1 MSLKNCL
8 NFIIIILLTGFTYAQ
23 TISGLVKDSEQNL
36 LFGATIHNSSN
47 SKSEIVNEVG
57 EFSIESKKGENKL
70 FISYVGYSSAV
81 IIIISNGE
89 SIINVGTIVLENDSL
104 EEIVI
109 SGTLREVSKLK
120 SAVPIELY
128 TADFFKATPKAS
140 LFEAIESIN
149 GVRPQLNC
157 NVCNTGDIHING
169 QEGAN
174 TMVLIDGLPIVSGL
188 STVYGLSGIPQ
199 SLVKQVEV
207 IKGPASTLYGS
218 EAIGGVI
225 NLITKSPET
234 IKPFNI
240 ETFMSSWGEL
250 NIDIGAKYKL
260 KNSQGLIGVNY
271 FNYSNPIDN
280 NGDGFTD
287 LTLQHRISI
296 FNKIKT
302 KKNSV
307 AFRYFYEDRWGGEM
321 NWSPRFRGGNE
332 VYGESIYTSRVEVF
346 GKYDVLEN
354 LFLQYSLNN
363 HDQNSVYGTTSYN
376 AIQTTGFLQ
385 GVFMKNIHNHD
396 LLFGA
401 TYRYT
406 LYDDNTP
413 ATIQKDKT
421 ALPGLFIQDQW
432 TINKSQTLLSGIRY
446 DKNSI
451 YGDIWT
457 PRLNYKWSSEDESSI
472 LRLGFGTGYRVV
484 NVFTEDH
491 AALTGAR
498 DVVFT
503 EAILPE
509 KSWNTTI
516 NWNKKLYSKYGAIF
530 DLDFSVFKTEF
541 SNRILPDYETNP
553 NQIIYSNLVGKSITQ
568 GATVNINSLFA
579 DGLKV
584 NIGATFIDSKIINN
598 NQTEYPYLTEKF
610 SGNYQLSY
618 TFYEPKITVDI
629 SGTVIGSMKLPLLGN
644 LDTRAPNSP
653 VINIMNIQATYEF
666 KTIEIFA
673 GIKNILDFKPDSNS
687 IARAFDPFDSGV
699 EFGSNGQVIATQNN
713 PNALSFDPSYV
724 YYSNQGING
733 FIGVRYHVN

>member
-1 MSLKNCL
+1 MK
-8 NFIIIILLTGFTYAQ
+8 LTLAQ
-23 TISGLVKDSEQNL
+23 SITGVIKDSDNNL
-36 LFGATIHNSSN
+36 LFGATIYNSSN
-47 SKSEIVNEVG
+47 SKSVIANEMG
-57 EFSIESKKGENKL
+57 AFSIESKKGENKL
-70 FISYVGYSSAV
+70 FISYVGYTST
-81 IIIISNGE
+81 IITLE
-89 SIINVGTIVLENDSL
+89 STGDSINRGLIVLENDSL

-109 SGTLREVSKLK
+109 SGTLRQVSKLK

-140 LFEAIESIN
+140 FFEAIEGIN

-157 NVCNTGDIHING
+157 NICNTGDIHING

-174 TMVLIDGLPIVSGL
+174 TMVLIDGLPLVSGL

-199 SLVKQVEV
+199 SLIKQVEV

-234 IKPFNI
+234 VHPFNLD
-240 ETFMSSWGEL
+240 TFISSWGEL
-250 NIDIGAKYKL
+250 NIDLGAKYTL
-260 KNSQGLIGVNY
+260 KNSQGLIGINY
-271 FNYSNPIDN
+271 FNYSNPIDAN
-280 NGDGFTD
+280 EDGFTD

-296 FNKIKT
+296 FNKINT
-302 KKNSV
+302 KKTSL

-321 NWSPRFRGGNE
+321 NWSSDFRGGNE
-332 VYGESIYTSRVEVF
+332 VYGESIYTSRVEIF
-346 GKYDVLEN
+346 GRYDHSEN

-376 AIQTTGFLQ
+376 AIQTIGFVQ
-385 GVFMKNIHNHD
+385 GVFSKKVNNHD
-396 LLFGA
+396 VMLGA

-406 LYDDNTP
+406 IYDDNTP
-413 ATIQKDKT
+413 ATVEKDKT

-432 TINKSQTLLSGIRY
+432 TLSESKTLLSGIRY
-446 DKNSI
+446 DKNSV

-457 PRLNYKWSSEDESSI
+457 PRLNFKWASKDESSI

-498 DVVFT
+498 DVIFT
-503 EAILPE
+503 ETILPE

-516 NWNKKLYSKYGAIF
+516 NWNKKLYTKYGAIL
-530 DLDFSVFKTEF
+530 DLDFSVFNTAF

-553 NQIIYSNLVGKSITQ
+553 NQIIYGNLDGKAITQ
-568 GATVNINSLFA
+568 GATITINGVFA
-579 DGLKV
+579 NGLKINV
-584 NIGATFIDSKIINN
+584 GATFIDSKIINK
-598 NQTEYPYLTEKF
+598 NQTEYPFLTEKF

-618 TFYEPKITVDI
+618 TLYNPKITIDL
-629 SGTVIGSMKLPLLGN
+629 SGTAIGPMKLPLLGD
-644 LDTRAPNSP
+644 LDTRAPYSP
-653 VINIMNIQATYEF
+653 VINIVNLQATYAI
-666 KTIEIFA
+666 KTIEVYA
-673 GIKNILDFKPDSNS
+673 GIKNILNFKPASNS
-687 IARAFDPFDSGV
+687 VARAFDPFDSGV
-699 EFGSNGQVIATQNN
+699 EFGANGQVIATPNN

-733 FIGVRYHVN
+733 FLGIRYHMK

>member
-1 MSLKNCL
+1 MLVIK
-8 NFIIIILLTGFTYAQ
+8 FTFAQ
-23 TISGLVKDSEQNL
+23 TIYGVIKDSDSNL
-36 LFGATIHNSSN
+36 LFGATIYNSSN
-47 SKSEIVNEVG
+47 SKIGITNEMGV
-57 EFSIESKKGENKL
+57 FSVESVKGENKL
-70 FISYVGYSSAV
+70 FISYVGYTSK
-81 IIIISNGE
+81 IITLE
-89 SIINVGTIVLENDSL
+89 STGDSINMGSIVLVNDSL
-104 EEIVI
+104 DEIVI
-109 SGTLREVSKLK
+109 SGTLRQVSKLK

-128 TADFFKATPKAS
+128 TANFFKATPKAS
-140 LFEAIESIN
+140 FFEAIEGIN

-157 NVCNTGDIHING
+157 NICNTGDIHING

-174 TMVLIDGLPIVSGL
+174 TMVLIDGLPLVSGL

-199 SLVKQVEV
+199 SLIKQVEV

-234 IKPFNI
+234 VHPFNLD
-240 ETFMSSWGEL
+240 TFISSWGEL
-250 NIDIGAKYKL
+250 NIDLGAKYTL
-260 KNSQGLIGVNY
+260 KNSQGLIGINY
-271 FNYSNPIDN
+271 FNYSNPIDAN
-280 NGDGFTD
+280 EDGFTD

-296 FNKIKT
+296 FNKIST

-321 NWSPRFRGGNE
+321 NWNSDFRGGDE
-332 VYGESIYTSRVEVF
+332 VYGESIYTSRIEIF
-346 GKYDVLEN
+346 GRYDHSKN

-376 AIQTTGFLQ
+376 AIQTIGFVQ
-385 GVFMKNIHNHD
+385 GVFSKKVKNHD
-396 LLFGA
+396 VLLGA
-401 TYRYT
+401 TYRHT
-406 LYDDNTP
+406 IYDDNTP
-413 ATIQKDKT
+413 ATVERDKT
-421 ALPGLFIQDQW
+421 ALPGLFAQDQW
-432 TINKSQTLLSGIRY
+432 TLSESKTLLSGIRY

-457 PRLNYKWSSEDESSI
+457 PRLNFKWASKDESSI

-498 DVVFT
+498 EVVFT

-516 NWNKKLYSKYGAIF
+516 NWNKKLYTKYGAIL
-530 DLDFSVFKTEF
+530 DLDFSVFKTAF

-553 NQIIYSNLVGKSITQ
+553 NQIIYGNLDGKAITQ
-568 GATVNINSLFA
+568 GATVTINGMFA
-579 DGLKV
+579 NGLKI
-584 NIGATFIDSKIINN
+584 NMGATFIDSKIINN
-598 NQTEYPYLTEKF
+598 NQTEYPFLTEKF
-610 SGNYQLSY
+610 SGNYQLNY
-618 TFYEPKITVDI
+618 TLYNPKITIDI
-629 SGTVIGSMKLPLLGN
+629 SGTVIGPMKLPLLGE
-644 LDTRAPNSP
+644 LDTRAPYSP
-653 VINIMNIQATYEF
+653 IINIVNLQATYAI
-666 KTIEIFA
+666 KTIEVYA
-673 GIKNILDFKPDSNS
+673 GIKNILDFKPASNS

-699 EFGSNGQVIATQNN
+699 EFGANGQVIATPNN

-733 FIGVRYHVN
+733 FLGIRYHIK

>member
-1 MSLKNCL
+1 MIK
-8 NFIIIILLTGFTYAQ
+8 LTFAQ
-23 TISGLVKDSEQNL
+23 TIYGVIKDSDSNL
-36 LFGATIHNSSN
+36 LFGATIYNSSN
-47 SKSEIVNEVG
+47 SKIGITNEMGV
-57 EFSIESKKGENKL
+57 FSVESVKGENKL
-70 FISYVGYSSAV
+70 FISYVGYTSK
-81 IIIISNGE
+81 IITLE
-89 SIINVGTIVLENDSL
+89 STGDSINMGSIVLENDSL
-104 EEIVI
+104 DEIVI
-109 SGTLREVSKLK
+109 SGTLRQVSKLK

-128 TADFFKATPKAS
+128 TANFFKATPKAS
-140 LFEAIESIN
+140 FFEAIEGIN

-157 NVCNTGDIHING
+157 NICNTGDIHING

-174 TMVLIDGLPIVSGL
+174 TMVLIDGLPLVSGL

-199 SLVKQVEV
+199 SLIKQVEV

-234 IKPFNI
+234 VHPFNLD
-240 ETFMSSWGEL
+240 TFISSWGEL
-250 NIDIGAKYKL
+250 NIDLGAKYTL
-260 KNSQGLIGVNY
+260 KNSQGLIGINY
-271 FNYSNPIDN
+271 FNYSNPIDAN
-280 NGDGFTD
+280 EDGFTD

-296 FNKIKT
+296 FNKIST

-321 NWSPRFRGGNE
+321 NWNSDFRGGDE
-332 VYGESIYTSRVEVF
+332 VYGESIYTSRIEIF
-346 GKYDVLEN
+346 GRYDHSEN

-376 AIQTTGFLQ
+376 AIQTIGFIQ
-385 GVFMKNIHNHD
+385 GVFSKKVKNHD
-396 LLFGA
+396 VLLGA
-401 TYRYT
+401 TYRHT
-406 LYDDNTP
+406 IYDDNTP
-413 ATIQKDKT
+413 ATVERDKT
-421 ALPGLFIQDQW
+421 ALPGLFAQDQW
-432 TINKSQTLLSGIRY
+432 TLSEYKTLLSGIRY

-457 PRLNYKWSSEDESSI
+457 PRLNFKWASKDESSI

-498 DVVFT
+498 EVVFT

-516 NWNKKLYSKYGAIF
+516 NWNKKLYTKYGAIL
-530 DLDFSVFKTEF
+530 DLDFSVFKTAF

-553 NQIIYSNLVGKSITQ
+553 NQIIYGNLDGKAITQ
-568 GATVNINSLFA
+568 GATVTINGMFA
-579 DGLKV
+579 NGLKI
-584 NIGATFIDSKIINN
+584 NMGATFIDSKIINN
-598 NQTEYPYLTEKF
+598 NQTEYPFLTEKF
-610 SGNYQLSY
+610 SGNYQLNY
-618 TFYEPKITVDI
+618 TLYNPKITIDI
-629 SGTVIGSMKLPLLGN
+629 SGTVIGPMKLPLLGE
-644 LDTRAPNSP
+644 LDTRAPYSP
-653 VINIMNIQATYEF
+653 IINIVNLQATYAI
-666 KTIEIFA
+666 KTIEVYA
-673 GIKNILDFKPDSNS
+673 GIKNILDFKPASNS

-699 EFGSNGQVIATQNN
+699 EFGANGQVIATPNN

-733 FIGVRYHVN
+733 FLGIRYHIK

>member
-1 MSLKNCL
+1 MK
-8 NFIIIILLTGFTYAQ
+8 LTLAQ
-23 TISGLVKDSEQNL
+23 SITGVIKDSDNNL
-36 LFGATIHNSSN
+36 LFGATIYNSSN
-47 SKSEIVNEVG
+47 SKSVIANEMG
-57 EFSIESKKGENKL
+57 AFSIESKKGENKL
-70 FISYVGYSSAV
+70 FISYVGYTST
-81 IIIISNGE
+81 IITLE
-89 SIINVGTIVLENDSL
+89 STGDSINRGLIVLENDSL

-109 SGTLREVSKLK
+109 SGTLRQVSKLK

-140 LFEAIESIN
+140 FFEAIEGIN

-157 NVCNTGDIHING
+157 NICNTGDIHING

-174 TMVLIDGLPIVSGL
+174 TMVLIDGLPLVSGL

-199 SLVKQVEV
+199 SLIKQVEV

-234 IKPFNI
+234 VHPFNLD
-240 ETFMSSWGEL
+240 TFISSWGEL
-250 NIDIGAKYKL
+250 NIDLGAKYTL
-260 KNSQGLIGVNY
+260 KNSQGLIGINY
-271 FNYSNPIDN
+271 FNYSNPIDAN
-280 NGDGFTD
+280 EDGFTD

-296 FNKIKT
+296 FNKINT
-302 KKNSV
+302 KKTSL

-321 NWSPRFRGGNE
+321 NWSSDFRGGNE
-332 VYGESIYTSRVEVF
+332 VYGESIYTSRVEIF
-346 GKYDVLEN
+346 GRYDHSEN

-376 AIQTTGFLQ
+376 AIQTIGFVQ
-385 GVFMKNIHNHD
+385 GVFSKKVNNHD
-396 LLFGA
+396 VMLGA

-406 LYDDNTP
+406 IYDDNTP
-413 ATIQKDKT
+413 ATVEKDKT

-432 TINKSQTLLSGIRY
+432 TLSESKTLLSGIRY
-446 DKNSI
+446 DKNSV

-457 PRLNYKWSSEDESSI
+457 PRLNFKWASKDESSI
-472 LRLGFGTGYRVV
+472 LRIGFGTGYRVV

-498 DVVFT
+498 DVIFT
-503 EAILPE
+503 ETILPE

-516 NWNKKLYSKYGAIF
+516 NWNKKLYTKYGAIL
-530 DLDFSVFKTEF
+530 DLDFSVFNTAF

-553 NQIIYSNLVGKSITQ
+553 NQIIYGNLDGKAITQ
-568 GATVNINSLFA
+568 GATITINGVFA
-579 DGLKV
+579 NGLKINV
-584 NIGATFIDSKIINN
+584 GATFIDSKIINN
-598 NQTEYPYLTEKF
+598 NQTEYPFLTEKF

-618 TFYEPKITVDI
+618 TLYNPKITIDL
-629 SGTVIGSMKLPLLGN
+629 SGTAIGPMKLPLLGD
-644 LDTRAPNSP
+644 LDTRAPYSP
-653 VINIMNIQATYEF
+653 VINIVNLQATYAI
-666 KTIEIFA
+666 KTIEVYA
-673 GIKNILDFKPDSNS
+673 GIKNILNFKPASNS

-699 EFGSNGQVIATQNN
+699 EFGANGQVIATPNN

-733 FIGVRYHVN
+733 FLGIRYHMK

>member
-1 MSLKNCL
+1 MIK
-8 NFIIIILLTGFTYAQ
+8 LTFAQ
-23 TISGLVKDSEQNL
+23 TIYGVIKDSDSNL
-36 LFGATIHNSSN
+36 LFGATIYNSSN
-47 SKSEIVNEVG
+47 SKIGITNEMGV
-57 EFSIESKKGENKL
+57 FSVESVKGENKL
-70 FISYVGYSSAV
+70 FISYVGYTSK
-81 IIIISNGE
+81 IITLE
-89 SIINVGTIVLENDSL
+89 STGDSINRGSIVLENDSL
-104 EEIVI
+104 DEIVI
-109 SGTLREVSKLK
+109 SGTLRQVSKLK

-128 TADFFKATPKAS
+128 TANFFKATPKAS
-140 LFEAIESIN
+140 FFEAIEGIN

-157 NVCNTGDIHING
+157 NICNTGDIHING

-174 TMVLIDGLPIVSGL
+174 TMVLIDGLPLVSGL

-199 SLVKQVEV
+199 SLIKQVEV

-234 IKPFNI
+234 VHPFNLD
-240 ETFMSSWGEL
+240 TFISSWGEL
-250 NIDIGAKYKL
+250 NIDLGAKYTL
-260 KNSQGLIGVNY
+260 KNSQGLIGINY
-271 FNYSNPIDN
+271 FNYSNPIDAN
-280 NGDGFTD
+280 EDGFTD

-296 FNKIKT
+296 FNKIST

-321 NWSPRFRGGNE
+321 NWNSDFRGGDE
-332 VYGESIYTSRVEVF
+332 VYGESIYTSRIEIF
-346 GKYDVLEN
+346 GRYDHSKN

-376 AIQTTGFLQ
+376 AIQTIGFIQ
-385 GVFMKNIHNHD
+385 GVFSKKVKNHD
-396 LLFGA
+396 VLLGA
-401 TYRYT
+401 TYRHT
-406 LYDDNTP
+406 IYDDNTP
-413 ATIQKDKT
+413 ATVERDKT
-421 ALPGLFIQDQW
+421 ALPGLFAQDQW
-432 TINKSQTLLSGIRY
+432 TLSESKTLLSGIRY

-457 PRLNYKWSSEDESSI
+457 PRLNFKWASKDESSI

-498 DVVFT
+498 EVVFT

-516 NWNKKLYSKYGAIF
+516 NWNKKLYTKYGAIL
-530 DLDFSVFKTEF
+530 DLDFSVFKTAF

-553 NQIIYSNLVGKSITQ
+553 NQIIYGNLDGKAITQ
-568 GATVNINSLFA
+568 GATVTINGMFA
-579 DGLKV
+579 NGLKI
-584 NIGATFIDSKIINN
+584 NMGATFIDSKIINN
-598 NQTEYPYLTEKF
+598 NQTEYPFLTEKF
-610 SGNYQLSY
+610 SGNYQLNY
-618 TFYEPKITVDI
+618 TLYNPKITIDI
-629 SGTVIGSMKLPLLGN
+629 SGTVIGPMKLPLLGE
-644 LDTRAPNSP
+644 LDTRAPYSP
-653 VINIMNIQATYEF
+653 IINIVNLQATYAI
-666 KTIEIFA
+666 KTIEVYA
-673 GIKNILDFKPDSNS
+673 GIKNILDFKPASNS

-699 EFGSNGQVIATQNN
+699 EFGANGQVIATPNN

-733 FIGVRYHVN
+733 FLGIRYHIK

>member
-1 MSLKNCL
+1 MNIKKPF
-8 NFIIIILLTGFTYAQ
+8 NFIIIMLVIKFTFAQ
-23 TISGLVKDSEQNL
+23 TIYGVIKDSDSNL
-36 LFGATIHNSSN
+36 LFGATIYNSSN
-47 SKSEIVNEVG
+47 SKIGITNEMGV
-57 EFSIESKKGENKL
+57 FSVESVKGENKL
-70 FISYVGYSSAV
+70 FISYVGYTSK
-81 IIIISNGE
+81 IITLE
-89 SIINVGTIVLENDSL
+89 STGDSINRGSIVLENDSL
-104 EEIVI
+104 DEIVI
-109 SGTLREVSKLK
+109 SGTLRQVSKLK

-128 TADFFKATPKAS
+128 TANFFKATPKAS
-140 LFEAIESIN
+140 FFEAIEGIN

-157 NVCNTGDIHING
+157 NICNTGDIHING

-174 TMVLIDGLPIVSGL
+174 TMVLIDGLPLVSGL

-199 SLVKQVEV
+199 SLIKQVEV

-234 IKPFNI
+234 VHPFNLD
-240 ETFMSSWGEL
+240 TFISSWGEL
-250 NIDIGAKYKL
+250 NIDLGAKYTL
-260 KNSQGLIGVNY
+260 KNSQGLIGINY
-271 FNYSNPIDN
+271 FNYSNPIDAN
-280 NGDGFTD
+280 EDGFTD

-296 FNKIKT
+296 FNKIST

-321 NWSPRFRGGNE
+321 NWNSDFRGGDE
-332 VYGESIYTSRVEVF
+332 VYGESIYTSRIEIF
-346 GKYDVLEN
+346 GRYDHSKN

-376 AIQTTGFLQ
+376 AIQTIGFVQ
-385 GVFMKNIHNHD
+385 GVFSKKVKNHD
-396 LLFGA
+396 VLLGA
-401 TYRYT
+401 TYRHT
-406 LYDDNTP
+406 IYDDNTP
-413 ATIQKDKT
+413 ATVERDKT
-421 ALPGLFIQDQW
+421 ALPGLFAQDQW
-432 TINKSQTLLSGIRY
+432 TLSESKTLLSGIRY

-457 PRLNYKWSSEDESSI
+457 PRLNFKWASKDESSI

-498 DVVFT
+498 EVVFT

-516 NWNKKLYSKYGAIF
+516 NWNKKLYTKYGAIL
-530 DLDFSVFKTEF
+530 DLDFSVFKTAF

-553 NQIIYSNLVGKSITQ
+553 NQIIYGNLDGKAITQ
-568 GATVNINSLFA
+568 GATVTINGMFA
-579 DGLKV
+579 NGLKI
-584 NIGATFIDSKIINN
+584 NMGATFIDSKIINN
-598 NQTEYPYLTEKF
+598 NQTEYPFLTEKF
-610 SGNYQLSY
+610 SGNYQLNY
-618 TFYEPKITVDI
+618 TLYNPKITIDI
-629 SGTVIGSMKLPLLGN
+629 SGTVIGPMKLPLLGE
-644 LDTRAPNSP
+644 LDTRAPYSP
-653 VINIMNIQATYEF
+653 IINIVNLQATYAI
-666 KTIEIFA
+666 KTIEVYA
-673 GIKNILDFKPDSNS
+673 GIKNILDFKPASNS

-699 EFGSNGQVIATQNN
+699 EFGANGQVIATPNN

-733 FIGVRYHVN
+733 FLGIRYHIK

>member
-1 MSLKNCL
+1 MK
-8 NFIIIILLTGFTYAQ
+8 LTLAQ
-23 TISGLVKDSEQNL
+23 SITGVIKDSDNNL
-36 LFGATIHNSSN
+36 LFGATIYNSSN
-47 SKSEIVNEVG
+47 SKSVIANEMG
-57 EFSIESKKGENKL
+57 AFSIESKKGENKL
-70 FISYVGYSSAV
+70 FISYVGYTST
-81 IIIISNGE
+81 IITLE
-89 SIINVGTIVLENDSL
+89 STGDSINRGLIVLENDSL

-109 SGTLREVSKLK
+109 SGTLRQVSKLK

-140 LFEAIESIN
+140 FFEAIEGIN

-157 NVCNTGDIHING
+157 NICNTGDIHING

-174 TMVLIDGLPIVSGL
+174 TMVLIDGLPLVSGL

-199 SLVKQVEV
+199 SLIKQVEV

-234 IKPFNI
+234 VHPFNLD
-240 ETFMSSWGEL
+240 TFISSWGEL
-250 NIDIGAKYKL
+250 NIDLGAKYTL
-260 KNSQGLIGVNY
+260 KNSQGLIGINY
-271 FNYSNPIDN
+271 FNYSNPIDAN
-280 NGDGFTD
+280 EDGFTD

-296 FNKIKT
+296 FNKINT
-302 KKNSV
+302 KKTSL

-321 NWSPRFRGGNE
+321 NWSSDFRGGNE
-332 VYGESIYTSRVEVF
+332 VYGESIYTSRVEIF
-346 GKYDVLEN
+346 GRYDHSEN

-376 AIQTTGFLQ
+376 AIQTIGFVQ
-385 GVFMKNIHNHD
+385 GVFSKKVNNHD
-396 LLFGA
+396 VMLGA

-406 LYDDNTP
+406 IYDDNTP
-413 ATIQKDKT
+413 ATVEKDKT

-432 TINKSQTLLSGIRY
+432 TLSESKTLMSGIRY

-457 PRLNYKWSSEDESSI
+457 PRLNFKWASKDESSI

-498 DVVFT
+498 DVIFT
-503 EAILPE
+503 ETILPE

-516 NWNKKLYSKYGAIF
+516 NWNKKLYTKYGAIL
-530 DLDFSVFKTEF
+530 DLDFSVFNTAF

-553 NQIIYSNLVGKSITQ
+553 NQIIYGNLDGKAITQ
-568 GATVNINSLFA
+568 GATITINGVFA
-579 DGLKV
+579 NGLKINV
-584 NIGATFIDSKIINN
+584 GATFIDSKIINN
-598 NQTEYPYLTEKF
+598 NQTEYPFLTEKF

-618 TFYEPKITVDI
+618 TLYNPKITIDL
-629 SGTVIGSMKLPLLGN
+629 SGTAIGPMKLPLLGD
-644 LDTRAPNSP
+644 LDTRAPYSP
-653 VINIMNIQATYEF
+653 VINIVNLQATYAI
-666 KTIEIFA
+666 KTIEVYA
-673 GIKNILDFKPDSNS
+673 GIKNILNFKPASNS

-699 EFGSNGQVIATQNN
+699 EFGANGQVIATPNN

-733 FIGVRYHVN
+733 FLGIRYHMK

>member
-1 MSLKNCL
+1 MLVVK
-8 NFIIIILLTGFTYAQ
+8 FTFAQ
-23 TISGLVKDSEQNL
+23 TIYGVIKDSDSNL
-36 LFGATIHNSSN
+36 LFGATIYNSSN
-47 SKSEIVNEVG
+47 SKIGIADEMGV
-57 EFSIESKKGENKL
+57 FSIESVKGENKL
-70 FISYVGYSSAV
+70 FISYVGYTSK
-81 IIIISNGE
+81 IITLE
-89 SIINVGTIVLENDSL
+89 STGDSINMGSIVLVNDSL
-104 EEIVI
+104 DEIVI
-109 SGTLREVSKLK
+109 SGTLRQVSKLK

-128 TADFFKATPKAS
+128 TANFFKATPKAS
-140 LFEAIESIN
+140 FFEAIEGIN

-157 NVCNTGDIHING
+157 NICNTGDIHING

-174 TMVLIDGLPIVSGL
+174 TMVLIDGLPLVSGL

-199 SLVKQVEV
+199 SLIKQVEV

-234 IKPFNI
+234 VHPFNLD
-240 ETFMSSWGEL
+240 TFISSWGEL
-250 NIDIGAKYKL
+250 NIDLGAKYTL
-260 KNSQGLIGVNY
+260 KNSQGLIGINY
-271 FNYSNPIDN
+271 FNYSNPIDAN
-280 NGDGFTD
+280 EDGFTD

-296 FNKIKT
+296 FNKIST

-321 NWSPRFRGGNE
+321 NWNSDFRGGDE
-332 VYGESIYTSRVEVF
+332 VYGESIYTSRIEIF
-346 GKYDVLEN
+346 GRYDHSKN

-376 AIQTTGFLQ
+376 AIQTIGFVQ
-385 GVFMKNIHNHD
+385 GVFSKKVKNHD
-396 LLFGA
+396 VLLGA
-401 TYRYT
+401 TYRHT
-406 LYDDNTP
+406 IYDDNTP
-413 ATIQKDKT
+413 ATVERDKT
-421 ALPGLFIQDQW
+421 ALPGLFAQDQW
-432 TINKSQTLLSGIRY
+432 TLSESKTLLSGIRY

-457 PRLNYKWSSEDESSI
+457 PRLNFKWASKDESSI

-498 DVVFT
+498 EVVFT

-516 NWNKKLYSKYGAIF
+516 NWNKKLYTKYGAIL
-530 DLDFSVFKTEF
+530 DLDFSVFKTAF

-553 NQIIYSNLVGKSITQ
+553 NQIIYGNLDGKAITQ
-568 GATVNINSLFA
+568 GATVTINGMFA
-579 DGLKV
+579 NGLKI
-584 NIGATFIDSKIINN
+584 NMGATFIDSKIINN
-598 NQTEYPYLTEKF
+598 NQTEYPFLTEKF
-610 SGNYQLSY
+610 SGNYQLNY
-618 TFYEPKITVDI
+618 TLYNPKITIDI
-629 SGTVIGSMKLPLLGN
+629 SGTVIGPMKLPLLGE
-644 LDTRAPNSP
+644 LDTRAPYSP
-653 VINIMNIQATYEF
+653 IINIVNLQATYAI
-666 KTIEIFA
+666 KTIEVYA
-673 GIKNILDFKPDSNS
+673 GIKNILDFKPASNS

-699 EFGSNGQVIATQNN
+699 EFGANGQVIATPNN

-733 FIGVRYHVN
+733 FLGIRYHIK

>member
-1 MSLKNCL
+1 MNIKKPF
-8 NFIIIILLTGFTYAQ
+8 NFIIIMLVIKFTFAQ
-23 TISGLVKDSEQNL
+23 TIYGVIKDSDSNL
-36 LFGATIHNSSN
+36 LFGATIYNSSN
-47 SKSEIVNEVG
+47 SKIGITNEMGV
-57 EFSIESKKGENKL
+57 FSVESVKGENKL
-70 FISYVGYSSAV
+70 FISYVGYTSK
-81 IIIISNGE
+81 IITLE
-89 SIINVGTIVLENDSL
+89 STGDSINMGSIVLVNDSL
-104 EEIVI
+104 DEIVI
-109 SGTLREVSKLK
+109 SGTLRQVSKLK

-128 TADFFKATPKAS
+128 TANFFKATPKAS
-140 LFEAIESIN
+140 FFEAIECIN

-174 TMVLIDGLPIVSGL
+174 TMVLIDGLPLVSGL

-199 SLVKQVEV
+199 SLIKQVEV

-234 IKPFNI
+234 VHPFNLD
-240 ETFMSSWGEL
+240 TFISSWGEL
-250 NIDIGAKYKL
+250 NIDLGAKYTL
-260 KNSQGLIGVNY
+260 KNSQGLIGINY
-271 FNYSNPIDN
+271 FNYSNPIDAN
-280 NGDGFTD
+280 EDGFTD

-296 FNKIKT
+296 FNKIST

-321 NWSPRFRGGNE
+321 NWNSDFRGGDE
-332 VYGESIYTSRVEVF
+332 VYGESIYTSRIEIF
-346 GKYDVLEN
+346 GRYDHSEN

-363 HDQNSVYGTTSYN
+363 HAQNSVYGTTSYN
-376 AIQTTGFLQ
+376 AIQTIGFVQ
-385 GVFMKNIHNHD
+385 GVFSKKVKNHD
-396 LLFGA
+396 VLLGA

-406 LYDDNTP
+406 IYDDNTP
-413 ATIQKDKT
+413 ATVKIDKT
-421 ALPGLFIQDQW
+421 ALPGLFAQDQW
-432 TINKSQTLLSGIRY
+432 TLSESKTLLSGIRY

-457 PRLNYKWSSEDESSI
+457 PRLNFKWASKDESSI

-498 DVVFT
+498 EVVFT

-516 NWNKKLYSKYGAIF
+516 NWNKKLYTKYGAIL
-530 DLDFSVFKTEF
+530 DLDFSVFKTAF

-553 NQIIYSNLVGKSITQ
+553 NQIIYGNLDGKAITQ
-568 GATVNINSLFA
+568 GATVTINGMFA
-579 DGLKV
+579 NGLKI
-584 NIGATFIDSKIINN
+584 NMGATFIDSKIINN
-598 NQTEYPYLTEKF
+598 NQAQYPFLTEKF
-610 SGNYQLSY
+610 SGNYQLNY
-618 TFYEPKITVDI
+618 TLYNPKITIDI
-629 SGTVIGSMKLPLLGN
+629 SGTIIGPMKLPLLGE
-644 LDTRAPNSP
+644 LDTRAPYSP
-653 VINIMNIQATYEF
+653 IINIVNLQATYAI
-666 KTIEIFA
+666 KTIEVYA
-673 GIKNILDFKPDSNS
+673 GIKNILDFKPASNS

-699 EFGSNGQVIATQNN
+699 EFGANGQVIATPNN
-713 PNALSFDPSYV
+713 TNALSFDPSYV

-733 FIGVRYHVN
+733 FLGIRYHIK

>member
-1 MSLKNCL
+1 MLVIK
-8 NFIIIILLTGFTYAQ
+8 FTFAQ
-23 TISGLVKDSEQNL
+23 TIYGVIKDSDSNL
-36 LFGATIHNSSN
+36 LFGATIYNSSN
-47 SKSEIVNEVG
+47 SKIGIADEMGV
-57 EFSIESKKGENKL
+57 FSIESVKGENKL
-70 FISYVGYSSAV
+70 FISYVGYTSK
-81 IIIISNGE
+81 IITLE
-89 SIINVGTIVLENDSL
+89 STGDSINRGSIVLENDSL
-104 EEIVI
+104 DEIVI
-109 SGTLREVSKLK
+109 SGTLRQVSKLK

-128 TADFFKATPKAS
+128 TANFFKATPKAS
-140 LFEAIESIN
+140 FFEAIEGIN

-157 NVCNTGDIHING
+157 NICNTGDIHING

-174 TMVLIDGLPIVSGL
+174 TMVLIDGLPLVSGL

-199 SLVKQVEV
+199 SLIKQVEV

-234 IKPFNI
+234 VHPFNLD
-240 ETFMSSWGEL
+240 TFISSWGEL
-250 NIDIGAKYKL
+250 NIDLGAKYTL
-260 KNSQGLIGVNY
+260 KNSQGLIGINY
-271 FNYSNPIDN
+271 FNYSNPIDAN
-280 NGDGFTD
+280 EDGFTD

-296 FNKIKT
+296 FNKIST

-321 NWSPRFRGGNE
+321 NWNSDFRGGDE
-332 VYGESIYTSRVEVF
+332 VYGESIYTSRIEIF
-346 GKYDVLEN
+346 GRYDHSKN

-376 AIQTTGFLQ
+376 AIQTIGFVQ
-385 GVFMKNIHNHD
+385 GVFSKKVKNHD
-396 LLFGA
+396 VLLGA
-401 TYRYT
+401 TYRHT
-406 LYDDNTP
+406 IYDDNTP
-413 ATIQKDKT
+413 ATVERDKT
-421 ALPGLFIQDQW
+421 ALPGLFAQDQW
-432 TINKSQTLLSGIRY
+432 TLSESKTLLSGIRY

-457 PRLNYKWSSEDESSI
+457 PRLNFKWASKDESSI

-498 DVVFT
+498 EVVFT

-516 NWNKKLYSKYGAIF
+516 NWNKKLYTKYGAIL
-530 DLDFSVFKTEF
+530 DLDFSVFKTAF

-553 NQIIYSNLVGKSITQ
+553 NQIIYGNLDGKAITQ
-568 GATVNINSLFA
+568 GATVTINGMFA
-579 DGLKV
+579 NGLKI
-584 NIGATFIDSKIINN
+584 NMGATFIDSKIINN
-598 NQTEYPYLTEKF
+598 NQTEYPFLTEKF
-610 SGNYQLSY
+610 SGNYQLNY
-618 TFYEPKITVDI
+618 TLYNPKITIDI
-629 SGTVIGSMKLPLLGN
+629 SGTVIGPMKLPLLGE
-644 LDTRAPNSP
+644 LDTRAPYSP
-653 VINIMNIQATYEF
+653 IINIVNLQATYAI
-666 KTIEIFA
+666 KTIEVYA
-673 GIKNILDFKPDSNS
+673 GIKNILDFKPASNS

-699 EFGSNGQVIATQNN
+699 EFGANGQVIATPNN

-733 FIGVRYHVN
+733 FLGIRYHIK

>member
-1 MSLKNCL
+1 MNIKKPF
-8 NFIIIILLTGFTYAQ
+8 NFIIIILVIKLTFAQ
-23 TISGLVKDSEQNL
+23 TIYGVIKDSDSNL
-36 LFGATIHNSSN
+36 LFGATIYNSSN
-47 SKSEIVNEVG
+47 SKIGITNEMGV
-57 EFSIESKKGENKL
+57 FSVESVKGENKL
-70 FISYVGYSSAV
+70 FISYVGYTSK
-81 IIIISNGE
+81 IITLE
-89 SIINVGTIVLENDSL
+89 STGDSINMGSIVLENDSL
-104 EEIVI
+104 DEIVI
-109 SGTLREVSKLK
+109 SGTLRQVSKLK

-128 TADFFKATPKAS
+128 TANFFKATPKAS
-140 LFEAIESIN
+140 FFEAIEGIN

-157 NVCNTGDIHING
+157 NICNTGDIHING

-174 TMVLIDGLPIVSGL
+174 TMVLIDGLPLVSGL

-199 SLVKQVEV
+199 SLIKQVEV

-234 IKPFNI
+234 VHPFNLD
-240 ETFMSSWGEL
+240 TFISSWGEL
-250 NIDIGAKYKL
+250 NIDLGAKYTL
-260 KNSQGLIGVNY
+260 KNSQGLIGINY
-271 FNYSNPIDN
+271 FNYSNPIDAN
-280 NGDGFTD
+280 EDGFTD

-296 FNKIKT
+296 FNKIST

-321 NWSPRFRGGNE
+321 NWNSDFRGGDE
-332 VYGESIYTSRVEVF
+332 VYGESIYTSRIEIF
-346 GKYDVLEN
+346 GRYDHSEN

-376 AIQTTGFLQ
+376 AIQTIGFIQ
-385 GVFMKNIHNHD
+385 GVFSKKVKNHD
-396 LLFGA
+396 VLLGA
-401 TYRYT
+401 TYRHT
-406 LYDDNTP
+406 IYDDNTP
-413 ATIQKDKT
+413 ATVERDKT
-421 ALPGLFIQDQW
+421 ALPGLFAQDQW
-432 TINKSQTLLSGIRY
+432 TLSEYKTLLSGIRY

-457 PRLNYKWSSEDESSI
+457 PRLNFKWASKDESSI

-498 DVVFT
+498 EVVFT

-516 NWNKKLYSKYGAIF
+516 NWNKKLYTKYGAIL
-530 DLDFSVFKTEF
+530 DLDFSVFKTAF

-553 NQIIYSNLVGKSITQ
+553 NQIIYGNLDGKAITQ
-568 GATVNINSLFA
+568 GATVTINGMFA
-579 DGLKV
+579 NGLKI
-584 NIGATFIDSKIINN
+584 NMGATFIDSKIINN
-598 NQTEYPYLTEKF
+598 NQTEYPFLTEKF
-610 SGNYQLSY
+610 SGNYQLNY
-618 TFYEPKITVDI
+618 TLYNPKITIDI
-629 SGTVIGSMKLPLLGN
+629 SGTVIGPMKLPLLGE
-644 LDTRAPNSP
+644 LDTRAPYSP
-653 VINIMNIQATYEF
+653 IINIVNLQATYAI
-666 KTIEIFA
+666 KTIEVYA
-673 GIKNILDFKPDSNS
+673 GIKNILDFKPASNS

-699 EFGSNGQVIATQNN
+699 EFGANGQVIATPNN

-733 FIGVRYHVN
+733 FLGIRYHIK

>member
-1 MSLKNCL
+1 MLVVK
-8 NFIIIILLTGFTYAQ
+8 FTFAQ
-23 TISGLVKDSEQNL
+23 TIYGVIKDSDSNL
-36 LFGATIHNSSN
+36 LFGATIYNSSN
-47 SKSEIVNEVG
+47 SKIGIADEMGV
-57 EFSIESKKGENKL
+57 FSIESVKGENKL
-70 FISYVGYSSAV
+70 FISYVGYTSK
-81 IIIISNGE
+81 IITLE
-89 SIINVGTIVLENDSL
+89 STGDSINRGSIVLENDSL
-104 EEIVI
+104 DEIVI
-109 SGTLREVSKLK
+109 SGTLRQVSKLK

-128 TADFFKATPKAS
+128 TANFFKATPKAS
-140 LFEAIESIN
+140 FFEAIEGIN

-174 TMVLIDGLPIVSGL
+174 TMVLIDGLPLVSGL

-199 SLVKQVEV
+199 SLIKQVEV

-234 IKPFNI
+234 VHPFNLD
-240 ETFMSSWGEL
+240 TFISSWGEL
-250 NIDIGAKYKL
+250 NIDLGAKYTL
-260 KNSQGLIGVNY
+260 KNSQGLIGINY
-271 FNYSNPIDN
+271 FNYSNPIDAN
-280 NGDGFTD
+280 EDGFTD

-296 FNKIKT
+296 FNKIST

-321 NWSPRFRGGNE
+321 NWNSDFRGGDE
-332 VYGESIYTSRVEVF
+332 VYGESIYTSRIEIF
-346 GKYDVLEN
+346 GRYDHSKN

-376 AIQTTGFLQ
+376 AIQTIGFVQ
-385 GVFMKNIHNHD
+385 GVFSKKVKNHD
-396 LLFGA
+396 VLLGA
-401 TYRYT
+401 TYRHT
-406 LYDDNTP
+406 IYDDNTP
-413 ATIQKDKT
+413 ATVERDKT
-421 ALPGLFIQDQW
+421 ALPGLFAQDQW
-432 TINKSQTLLSGIRY
+432 TLSESKTLLSGIRY

-457 PRLNYKWSSEDESSI
+457 PRLNFKWASKDESSI

-498 DVVFT
+498 EVVFT

-516 NWNKKLYSKYGAIF
+516 NWNKKLYTKYGAIL
-530 DLDFSVFKTEF
+530 DLDFSVFKTAF

-553 NQIIYSNLVGKSITQ
+553 NQIIYGNLDGKAITQ
-568 GATVNINSLFA
+568 GATVTINGMFA
-579 DGLKV
+579 NGLKI
-584 NIGATFIDSKIINN
+584 NMGATFIDSKIINN
-598 NQTEYPYLTEKF
+598 NQTEYPFLTEKF
-610 SGNYQLSY
+610 SGNYQLNY
-618 TFYEPKITVDI
+618 TLYNPKITIDI
-629 SGTVIGSMKLPLLGN
+629 SGTVIGPMKLPLLGE
-644 LDTRAPNSP
+644 LDTRAPYSP
-653 VINIMNIQATYEF
+653 IINIVNLQATYAI
-666 KTIEIFA
+666 KTIEVYA
-673 GIKNILDFKPDSNS
+673 GIKNILDFKPASNS

-699 EFGSNGQVIATQNN
+699 EFGANGQVIATPNN

-733 FIGVRYHVN
+733 FLGIRYHIK

>member
-1 MSLKNCL
+1 MNIKKPF
-8 NFIIIILLTGFTYAQ
+8 NFIIIILVIKLTFAQ
-23 TISGLVKDSEQNL
+23 TIYGVIKDSDSNL
-36 LFGATIHNSSN
+36 LFGATIYNSSN
-47 SKSEIVNEVG
+47 SKIGIADEMGV
-57 EFSIESKKGENKL
+57 FSIESVKGKNKL
-70 FISYVGYSSAV
+70 FISYVGYTSK
-81 IIIISNGE
+81 IITLESTGDSINGG
-89 SIINVGTIVLENDSL
+89 SIVLVNDSL
-104 EEIVI
+104 DEIVI
-109 SGTLREVSKLK
+109 SGTLRQVSKLK

-128 TADFFKATPKAS
+128 TANFFKATPKAS
-140 LFEAIESIN
+140 FFEAIEGIN

-157 NVCNTGDIHING
+157 NICNTGDIHING

-174 TMVLIDGLPIVSGL
+174 TMVLIDGLPLVSGL

-199 SLVKQVEV
+199 SLIKQVEV

-234 IKPFNI
+234 VHPFNLD
-240 ETFMSSWGEL
+240 TFISSWGEL
-250 NIDIGAKYKL
+250 NIDLGAKYTL
-260 KNSQGLIGVNY
+260 KNSQGLIGINY
-271 FNYSNPIDN
+271 FNYSNPIDAN
-280 NGDGFTD
+280 EDGFTD

-296 FNKIKT
+296 FNKIST

-321 NWSPRFRGGNE
+321 NWNSDFRGGDE
-332 VYGESIYTSRVEVF
+332 VYGESIYTSRIEIF
-346 GKYDVLEN
+346 GRYDHSKN

-376 AIQTTGFLQ
+376 AIQTIGFIQ
-385 GVFMKNIHNHD
+385 GVFSKKVKNHD
-396 LLFGA
+396 VLLGA
-401 TYRYT
+401 TYRHT
-406 LYDDNTP
+406 IYDDNTP
-413 ATIQKDKT
+413 ATVERDKT
-421 ALPGLFIQDQW
+421 ALPGLFAQDQW
-432 TINKSQTLLSGIRY
+432 TLSESKTLLSGIRY

-457 PRLNYKWSSEDESSI
+457 PRLNFKWASKDESSI

-498 DVVFT
+498 EVVFT

-516 NWNKKLYSKYGAIF
+516 NWNKKLYTKYGAIL
-530 DLDFSVFKTEF
+530 DLDFSVFKTAF

-553 NQIIYSNLVGKSITQ
+553 NQIIYGNLDGMAITQ
-568 GATVNINSLFA
+568 GATVTINGMFA
-579 DGLKV
+579 NGLKI
-584 NIGATFIDSKIINN
+584 NMGATFIDSKIINN
-598 NQTEYPYLTEKF
+598 NQTEYPFLTEKF
-610 SGNYQLSY
+610 SGNYQLNY
-618 TFYEPKITVDI
+618 TLYNPKITIDI
-629 SGTVIGSMKLPLLGN
+629 SGTVIGPMKLPLLGE
-644 LDTRAPNSP
+644 LDTRAPYSP
-653 VINIMNIQATYEF
+653 IINIVNLQATYAI
-666 KTIEIFA
+666 KTIEVYV
-673 GIKNILDFKPDSNS
+673 GIKNILDFKPASNS

-699 EFGSNGQVIATQNN
+699 EFGANGQVIATPNN

-733 FIGVRYHVN
+733 FLGIRYHIK

>member
-1 MSLKNCL
+1 MLVVK
-8 NFIIIILLTGFTYAQ
+8 FTFAQ
-23 TISGLVKDSEQNL
+23 TIYGVIKDSDSNL
-36 LFGATIHNSSN
+36 LFGATIYNSSN
-47 SKSEIVNEVG
+47 SKIGITNEMGV
-57 EFSIESKKGENKL
+57 FSVESVKGENKL
-70 FISYVGYSSAV
+70 FISYVGYTSK
-81 IIIISNGE
+81 IITLE
-89 SIINVGTIVLENDSL
+89 STGDSINRGSIVLENDSL
-104 EEIVI
+104 DEIVI
-109 SGTLREVSKLK
+109 SGTLRQVSKLK

-128 TADFFKATPKAS
+128 TANFFKATPKAS
-140 LFEAIESIN
+140 FFEAIEGIN

-174 TMVLIDGLPIVSGL
+174 TMVLIDGLPLVSGL

-199 SLVKQVEV
+199 SLIKQVEV

-234 IKPFNI
+234 VHPFNLD
-240 ETFMSSWGEL
+240 TFISSWGEL
-250 NIDIGAKYKL
+250 NIDLGAKYTL
-260 KNSQGLIGVNY
+260 KNSQGLIGINY
-271 FNYSNPIDN
+271 FNYSNPIDAN
-280 NGDGFTD
+280 EDGFTD

-296 FNKIKT
+296 FNKIST

-321 NWSPRFRGGNE
+321 NWNSDFRGGDE
-332 VYGESIYTSRVEVF
+332 VYGESIYTSRIEIF
-346 GKYDVLEN
+346 GRYDHSKN

-376 AIQTTGFLQ
+376 AIQTIGFVQ
-385 GVFMKNIHNHD
+385 GVFSKKVKNHD
-396 LLFGA
+396 VLLGA
-401 TYRYT
+401 TYRHT
-406 LYDDNTP
+406 IYDDNTP
-413 ATIQKDKT
+413 ATVERDKT
-421 ALPGLFIQDQW
+421 ALPGLFAQDQW
-432 TINKSQTLLSGIRY
+432 TLSESKTLLSGIRY

-457 PRLNYKWSSEDESSI
+457 PRLNFKWASKDESSI

-498 DVVFT
+498 EVVFT

-516 NWNKKLYSKYGAIF
+516 NWNKKLYTKYGAIL
-530 DLDFSVFKTEF
+530 DLDFSVFKTAF

-553 NQIIYSNLVGKSITQ
+553 NQIIYGNLDGKAITQ
-568 GATVNINSLFA
+568 GATVTINGMFA
-579 DGLKV
+579 NGLKI
-584 NIGATFIDSKIINN
+584 NMGATFIDSKIINN
-598 NQTEYPYLTEKF
+598 NQTEYPFLTEKF
-610 SGNYQLSY
+610 SGNYQLNY
-618 TFYEPKITVDI
+618 TLYNPKITIDI
-629 SGTVIGSMKLPLLGN
+629 SGTVIGTMKLPLLGE
-644 LDTRAPNSP
+644 LDTRAPYSP
-653 VINIMNIQATYEF
+653 IINIVNLQATYAI
-666 KTIEIFA
+666 KTIEVYA
-673 GIKNILDFKPDSNS
+673 GIKNILDFKPASNS

-699 EFGSNGQVIATQNN
+699 EFGANGQVIATPNN

-733 FIGVRYHVN
+733 FLGIRYHIK

>member
-1 MSLKNCL
+1 MLVVK
-8 NFIIIILLTGFTYAQ
+8 FTFAQ
-23 TISGLVKDSEQNL
+23 TIYGVIKDSNSNL
-36 LFGATIHNSSN
+36 LFGATIYNSSN
-47 SKSEIVNEVG
+47 SKIGITNEMGV
-57 EFSIESKKGENKL
+57 FSVESVKGENKL
-70 FISYVGYSSAV
+70 FISYVGYTSK
-81 IIIISNGE
+81 IITLE
-89 SIINVGTIVLENDSL
+89 STGDSINRGSIVLENDSL
-104 EEIVI
+104 DEIVI
-109 SGTLREVSKLK
+109 SGTLRQVSKLK

-128 TADFFKATPKAS
+128 TANFFKATPKAS
-140 LFEAIESIN
+140 FFEAIEGIN

-157 NVCNTGDIHING
+157 NICNTGDIHING

-174 TMVLIDGLPIVSGL
+174 TMVLIDGLPLVSGL

-199 SLVKQVEV
+199 SLIKQVEV

-234 IKPFNI
+234 VHPFNLD
-240 ETFMSSWGEL
+240 TFISSWGEL
-250 NIDIGAKYKL
+250 NIDLGAKYTL
-260 KNSQGLIGVNY
+260 KNSQGLIGINY
-271 FNYSNPIDN
+271 FNYSNPIDAN
-280 NGDGFTD
+280 EDGFTD

-296 FNKIKT
+296 FNKIST

-321 NWSPRFRGGNE
+321 NWNSDFRGGDE
-332 VYGESIYTSRVEVF
+332 VYGESIYTSRIEIF
-346 GKYDVLEN
+346 GRYDHSKN

-376 AIQTTGFLQ
+376 AIQTIGFVQ
-385 GVFMKNIHNHD
+385 GVFSKKVKNHD
-396 LLFGA
+396 VLLGA
-401 TYRYT
+401 TYRHT
-406 LYDDNTP
+406 IYDDNTP
-413 ATIQKDKT
+413 ATVERDKT
-421 ALPGLFIQDQW
+421 ALPGLFAQDQW
-432 TINKSQTLLSGIRY
+432 TLSESKTLLSGIRY

-457 PRLNYKWSSEDESSI
+457 PRLNFKWASKDESSI

-498 DVVFT
+498 EVVFT

-516 NWNKKLYSKYGAIF
+516 NWNKKLYTKYGAIL
-530 DLDFSVFKTEF
+530 DLDFSVFKTAF

-553 NQIIYSNLVGKSITQ
+553 NQIIYGNLDGKAITQ
-568 GATVNINSLFA
+568 GATVTINGMFA
-579 DGLKV
+579 NGLKI
-584 NIGATFIDSKIINN
+584 NMGATFIDSKIINN
-598 NQTEYPYLTEKF
+598 NQTEYPFLTEKF
-610 SGNYQLSY
+610 SGNYQLNY
-618 TFYEPKITVDI
+618 TLYNPKITIDI
-629 SGTVIGSMKLPLLGN
+629 SGTVIGPMKLPLLGE
-644 LDTRAPNSP
+644 LDTRAPYSP
-653 VINIMNIQATYEF
+653 IINIVNLQATYAI
-666 KTIEIFA
+666 KTIEVYA
-673 GIKNILDFKPDSNS
+673 GIKNILDFKPASNS

-699 EFGSNGQVIATQNN
+699 EFGANGQVIATPNN

-733 FIGVRYHVN
+733 FLGIRYHIK